1 MKLPNFNKLNER
13 QLADLAYVISLVAI
27 ILSVFSILIATR

>member
-13 QLADLAYVISLVAI
+13 QLADLAYVISLVSI
-27 ILSVFSILIATR
+27 ILSLFSILIATR

>member
-13 QLADLAYVISLVAI
+13 QLKGLAYILFLVSI
-27 ILSVFSILIATR
+27 ILSVSSILIATR